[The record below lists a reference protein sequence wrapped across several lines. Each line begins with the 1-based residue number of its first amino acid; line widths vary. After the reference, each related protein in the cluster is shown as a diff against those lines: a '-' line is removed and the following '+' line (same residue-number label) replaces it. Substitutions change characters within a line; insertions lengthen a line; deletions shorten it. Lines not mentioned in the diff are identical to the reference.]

1 LAFQALQ
8 PQVLNR
14 YRLRLRATVVVETLL
29 SINDLIVLLSSKTS
43 LAGDFAPS
51 FCGCKEQA
59 GAGHFVR
66 ERQPWERGA
75 PHRPWM
81 VGECGAERSQQET
94 GATRNRGQARFFRPD
109 FFEGL
114 LRPHCLCGRVRLA
127 GTASPHLR
135 GGRTGCTRWGRI
147 GLHPLKMA
155 PFGPDSIFCARSR
168 RSARPSELGI
178 TIHIHEHMHGR
189 GSRRAGSAG
198 LRTRRG

>member
-1 LAFQALQ
+1 MH
-8 PQVLNR
+8 
-14 YRLRLRATVVVETLL
+14 LRDGSRR
-29 SINDLIVLLSSKTS
+29 NIVLPQRFNCVFIPQKGPYSRFHPLFFAAVRNKPGLATSCGNVNPGSAGLRTGRGWLASAEPSVPSKKQ
-43 LAGDFAPS
+43 GP
-51 FCGCKEQA
+51 
-59 GAGHFVR
+59 
-66 ERQPWERGA
+66 
-75 PHRPWM
+75 
-81 VGECGAERSQQET
+81 QET
-94 GATRNRGQARFFRPD
+94 GARPDFFRPD